1 MEEIHRRCLAG
12 AIECCDEDPFPRASG
27 HLDWI
32 RWEIH
37 PWHEST
43 GDIGGIILFS
53 EVITERIQHEQQVT
67 HINRV
72 LKAIRGVNQLITY
85 EKDRETL
92 LRRACEILVDMR
104 GYRAAWIALRDEKGR
119 LHAEAESGVGDV
131 FASIGRALEHGQIP
145 LCCEKALDNPE
156 DIVTIRDT
164 LQNCTVC
171 PLAAIDD
178 RTSAMAGVLHHEER
192 EFGVLVVTLPENITD
207 INDEWPLFKELI
219 DDVGFALYGLD
230 QEEKRKRAEARYKVL
245 FESSSDGILI
255 ADIETRQMRYANPA
269 ICRLFGYT
277 ASEFESLQI
286 ADLHPEQELPEIIS
300 GFEAQAR
307 GDITLTPDIPC
318 RRKDGSVAYAD
329 VNAAPIIIDGRR
341 CLAGFFRDITAR
353 KKAETDRE
361 TLRGQ
366 LMQAQKMESVGRL
379 AGGVAHDFNNILS
392 IILGYTEL
400 ALERKDCPKNCRATA
415 GNLFLGHEIKG
426 YYAAVAGLCPQADH
440 RPPGARPELTIENM
454 LKIMRRLIG
463 EEIDLAWLPGARV
476 VARFDGSVPDR
487 SDHGQPVRKCTGCD
501 F

>member
-1 MEEIHRRCLAG
+1 MRQAVQRERRILQLFVEHAPAAIAMFDKEMKYISVSRRFMTDYDLEVQHIIGKSHYEIFPEIPERWREIHRRCLAG

-178 RTSAMAGVLHHEER
+178 RTSAMAASC
-192 EFGVLVVTLPENITD
+192 TM
-207 INDEWPLFKELI
+207 KS
-219 DDVGFALYGLD
+219 A
-230 QEEKRKRAEARYKVL
+230 
-245 FESSSDGILI
+245 SSG
-255 ADIETRQMRYANPA
+255 
-269 ICRLFGYT
+269 
-277 ASEFESLQI
+277 
-286 ADLHPEQELPEIIS
+286 
-300 GFEAQAR
+300 
-307 GDITLTPDIPC
+307 
-318 RRKDGSVAYAD
+318 
-329 VNAAPIIIDGRR
+329 
-341 CLAGFFRDITAR
+341 CL
-353 KKAETDRE
+353 
-361 TLRGQ
+361 
-366 LMQAQKMESVGRL
+366 
-379 AGGVAHDFNNILS
+379 
-392 IILGYTEL
+392 
-400 ALERKDCPKNCRATA
+400 
-415 GNLFLGHEIKG
+415 
-426 YYAAVAGLCPQADH
+426 
-440 RPPGARPELTIENM
+440 
-454 LKIMRRLIG
+454 
-463 EEIDLAWLPGARV
+463 W
-476 VARFDGSVPDR
+476 
-487 SDHGQPVRKCTGCD
+487 
-501 F
+501 